1 MKTANGINLTMLCD
15 FYELTMGNGYFLSDR
30 KDRISYFDVF
40 FRRVP
45 DAGGFA
51 IAAGLE
57 QIVSYIQ
64 NLHFDPEDIAYLRSR
79 GIFDERFLSYLE
91 NFRFRGDIW
100 AVPEGTP
107 IFPGEPVIT
116 VRAPA
121 IEAQLLETY
130 MLLEFNHQSLIA
142 TKASRICRAAE
153 GRTVLEFGSRRAQG
167 IAGAVTGARAAFIGG
182 CAGTACT
189 VSDQIYGVPAA
200 GTMAHSW
207 VQMFDSE
214 YEAFVHYCRTYPE
227 NAVLLVDTY
236 DSLRSGVPNAIR
248 AFDEILKPLGIKKC
262 GIRFDSGDMA
272 YLTKKA
278 RKMLDDAGWTECR
291 ITVSNSLDEHLI
303 RDLIRQGAR
312 IDSFGVGERLITSKS
327 EPVFGGVYKLCAVE
341 DGDGNRIPKIKIS
354 ENIEKITNPDF
365 KKLYRFYDRET
376 GKAEADYIC
385 LREETVADDQPLTIC
400 DPMARWKRKTMQNYR
415 AVELQVPV
423 FRGGKLVYQLPTLN
437 EIKAYCAKQIET
449 LWPEVLRFENPH
461 QYYVDLSDR
470 LMALKD
476 EMLHS
481 AGKHSRR

>member
-182 CAGTACT
+182 RAGTACT

-214 YEAFVHYCRTYPE
+214 YDAFAHYCRTYPE

-278 RKMLDDAGWTECR
+278 RKMLDDTGWTECR

-400 DPMARWKRKTMQNYR
+400 DPMARWKRKTMENYR

-423 FRGGKLVYQLPTLN
+423 LRGGELVYQLPTLN
-437 EIKAYCAKQIET
+437 EIKAYCAQQIET

-481 AGKHSRR
+481 AGRHSQR

>member
-57 QIVSYIQ
+57 QIISYIQ

-214 YEAFVHYCRTYPE
+214 YDAFAHYCRTYPE

-400 DPMARWKRKTMQNYR
+400 DPMARWKRKTMENYR

-423 FRGGKLVYQLPTLN
+423 FRGGELVYQLPTLN
-437 EIKAYCAKQIET
+437 EIKAYCAQQIET

-481 AGKHSRR
+481 AGRHSRR